1 MVLNGLPKNIALGA
15 NMSTFFTSDSH
26 YGHANI
32 IKYCNRPFA
41 SVEEMDNTLIHNWNA
56 VVRPEDTVYH
66 LGDFAVG
73 GGPAAPYLRRLNGTI
88 YFCLGNHDKRLRFI
102 KAYLD
107 IELELQDHFAGSYL
121 NDDKVKFGIPYLREV
136 TVEKQEIVLCHYAM
150 KVWNGSHKGSWQ
162 LYGHSH
168 GTLPDDPNA
177 LSCDVGVD
185 CWNYFP
191 VSMEQLRDKM
201 KTKTYKPVDHP
212 NSQTT

>member
-1 MVLNGLPKNIALGA
+1 MN
-15 NMSTFFTSDSH
+15 TFFTSDTH
-26 YGHANI
+26 FGHANI
-32 IKYCNRPFA
+32 IRYCKRPFA
-41 SVEEMDNTLIHNWNA
+41 SVEEMDNILIHNWNS

-73 GGPAAPYLRRLNGTI
+73 GGPAAPYFRRLNGTI

-107 IELELQDHFAGSYL
+107 IELELQSYL

-168 GTLPDDPNA
+168 GTLPDDPTA

-185 CWNYFP
+185 CWNYYP
-191 VSMEQLRDKM
+191 VSMEQLRAKM
-201 KTKTYKPVDHP
+201 KTKTYKAVDHH

>member
-1 MVLNGLPKNIALGA
+1 MK
-15 NMSTFFTSDSH
+15 TFFTSDTH
-26 YGHANI
+26 FGHANI

-201 KTKTYKPVDHP
+201 KTKTYKPVDHHGP
-212 NSQTT
+212 QTT

>member
-1 MVLNGLPKNIALGA
+1 MK
-15 NMSTFFTSDSH
+15 TFFTSDTH
-26 YGHANI
+26 FGHANI

-107 IELELQDHFAGSYL
+107 IELELQDHLAGSYL

-168 GTLPDDPNA
+168 GTLPDDPTV

-191 VSMEQLRDKM
+191 VSMEQLRAKM
-201 KTKTYKPVDHP
+201 KTKTYNPVDHHGP
-212 NSQTT
+212 QTT

>member
-1 MVLNGLPKNIALGA
+1 MN
-15 NMSTFFTSDSH
+15 TFFTSDTH
-26 YGHANI
+26 FGHANI
-32 IKYCNRPFA
+32 IKYCKRPFA

-168 GTLPDDPNA
+168 GTLPDDPNS

-201 KTKTYKPVDHP
+201 KTKTYNPVDHHGP
-212 NSQTT
+212 QTT

>member
-1 MVLNGLPKNIALGA
+1 MK
-15 NMSTFFTSDSH
+15 TFFTSDTH
-26 YGHANI
+26 FGHANI

-41 SVEEMDNTLIHNWNA
+41 SVEEMDNILIHNWNS

-107 IELELQDHFAGSYL
+107 IELELQDHFAEIYL
-121 NDDKVKFGIPYLREV
+121 NDDKVKFGIPNLREV
-136 TVEKQEIVLCHYAM
+136 TVEKQDIVLCHYAM

-168 GTLPDDPNA
+168 GTLPDDPNS

-201 KTKTYKPVDHP
+201 KTKTYKSVDHH

>member
-1 MVLNGLPKNIALGA
+1 MN
-15 NMSTFFTSDSH
+15 TFFTSDTH
-26 YGHANI
+26 FGHANI
-32 IKYCNRPFA
+32 IKYCKRPFA
-41 SVEEMDNTLIHNWNA
+41 DVEEMDNTLIHNWNSI
-56 VVRPEDTVYH
+56 VRPEDTVYH

-88 YFCLGNHDKRLRFI
+88 YFCLGNHDKRLRLI

-107 IELELQDHFAGSYL
+107 IELELQSYL
-121 NDDKVKFGIPYLREV
+121 NDDKVKLGIPYLREV

-177 LSCDVGVD
+177 LSCDVGMD

-191 VSMEQLRDKM
+191 VSMEQLRAKM
-201 KTKTYKPVDHP
+201 KTKAYKPVDHHNP
-212 NSQTT
+212 QTT

>member
-1 MVLNGLPKNIALGA
+1 MK
-15 NMSTFFTSDSH
+15 TFFTSDTH
-26 YGHANI
+26 FGHANI
-32 IKYCNRPFA
+32 IKYCKRPFD
-41 SVEEMDNTLIHNWNA
+41 SVEDMDNTLIHNWNA
-56 VVRPEDTVYH
+56 IVRPEDTVYH

-107 IELELQDHFAGSYL
+107 IELELQSYL
-121 NDDKVKFGIPYLREV
+121 NDDKVKLGIPYLREV

-150 KVWNGSHKGSWQ
+150 KVWNGSHKGHWQ

-191 VSMEQLRDKM
+191 VSMDQLQAKM
-201 KTKTYKPVDHP
+201 KTKTYKPVDHHGP
-212 NSQTT
+212 QTT

>member
-1 MVLNGLPKNIALGA
+1 MN
-15 NMSTFFTSDSH
+15 TFFTSDTH
-26 YGHANI
+26 FGHANI
-32 IKYCNRPFA
+32 IKYCKRPFD

-168 GTLPDDPNA
+168 GTLPDDPNS

-201 KTKTYKPVDHP
+201 KTKTYKPVDHH

>member
-1 MVLNGLPKNIALGA
+1 MK
-15 NMSTFFTSDSH
+15 TFFTSDTH
-26 YGHANI
+26 FGHANI
-32 IKYCNRPFA
+32 IKYCKRPFA

-168 GTLPDDPNA
+168 GTLPDDPNS

-191 VSMEQLRDKM
+191 VSMEQLQDKM
-201 KTKTYKPVDHP
+201 KTKTYNPVDHHGP
-212 NSQTT
+212 QTT

>member
-1 MVLNGLPKNIALGA
+1 MN
-15 NMSTFFTSDSH
+15 TFFTSDTH
-26 YGHANI
+26 FGHANI
-32 IKYCNRPFA
+32 IRYCKRPFA

-136 TVEKQEIVLCHYAM
+136 TVEKQEIGLCHYAM

-168 GTLPDDPNA
+168 GTLPDDPNS

-201 KTKTYKPVDHP
+201 KTKTYNPVDHHGP
-212 NSQTT
+212 QTT

>member
-1 MVLNGLPKNIALGA
+1 MN
-15 NMSTFFTSDSH
+15 TFFTSDTH
-26 YGHANI
+26 FGHANI
-32 IKYCNRPFA
+32 IKYCCRPFT

-56 VVRPEDTVYH
+56 IVRPEDTVYH

-88 YFCLGNHDKRLRFI
+88 HFCLGNHDKRLV

-107 IELELQDHFAGSYL
+107 IELELQSYL
-121 NDDKVKFGIPYLREV
+121 NDEVDEVEFGIPHLREV
-136 TVEKQEIVLCHYAM
+136 AVDKQKIILCHYAM
-150 KVWNGSHKGSWQ
+150 KVWNGSHKGDWQ

-185 CWNYFP
+185 CWNYYP
-191 VSMEQLRDKM
+191 VSMKQLRAKM
-201 KTKTYKPVDHP
+201 KTKTYKPVDHHGP
-212 NSQTT
+212 QTT

>member
-1 MVLNGLPKNIALGA
+1 MK
-15 NMSTFFTSDSH
+15 TFFTSDTH
-26 YGHANI
+26 FGHANI

-107 IELELQDHFAGSYL
+107 IELELQDHFAESYL

-136 TVEKQEIVLCHYAM
+136 TVEKQDIVLCHYAM

-191 VSMEQLRDKM
+191 VSMDQLRDKM
-201 KTKTYKPVDHP
+201 KTKTYKPVDHH

>member
-1 MVLNGLPKNIALGA
+1 MK
-15 NMSTFFTSDSH
+15 TFFTSDTH
-26 YGHANI
+26 FGHANI
-32 IKYCNRPFA
+32 IKYCSRPFA

-168 GTLPDDPNA
+168 GTLPDDPNS

-201 KTKTYKPVDHP
+201 KTKTYKPVDHHGP
-212 NSQTT
+212 QTT

>member
-1 MVLNGLPKNIALGA
+1 MK
-15 NMSTFFTSDSH
+15 TFFTSDTH
-26 YGHANI
+26 FGHANI

-73 GGPAAPYLRRLNGTI
+73 GGPAAPYIRRLNGTI

-121 NDDKVKFGIPYLREV
+121 NDDKVKFGIPYLRDV

-168 GTLPDDPNA
+168 GTLPDDPNS

-201 KTKTYKPVDHP
+201 KTKTYKSVDHH

>member
-1 MVLNGLPKNIALGA
+1 MK
-15 NMSTFFTSDSH
+15 TFFTSDSH

-168 GTLPDDPNA
+168 GTLPDDPNS

-185 CWNYFP
+185 CWNYYP

-201 KTKTYKPVDHP
+201 KTKTYKPVDHH